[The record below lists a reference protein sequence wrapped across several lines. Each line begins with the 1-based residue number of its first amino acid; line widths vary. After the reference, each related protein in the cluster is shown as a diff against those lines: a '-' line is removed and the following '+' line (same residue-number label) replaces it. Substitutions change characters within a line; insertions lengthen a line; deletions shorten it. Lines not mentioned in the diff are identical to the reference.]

1 MKKFLYG
8 ILCGFCLG
16 ISVFAPGISGS
27 VMAIILG
34 IYDKLLDIVANPFRN
49 FKKNLKFLFPMGIG
63 AVLSFVL
70 FVVLFSYLF
79 ETYEKATYM
88 LFIGLIAGNLPVVY
102 KEARQVKFR
111 WYFIIGTV
119 LTTVFACYMGILSN
133 LTEASQIATGSTG
146 LWYMGLA
153 GGIAGFSSII
163 PGMSVSMIL
172 IVMNVY
178 EALLTAVKTLD
189 ILTIG
194 VVGIAFVLAMV
205 ISSRVIRW
213 VFNKFT
219 GFANFMV
226 LGFLIGSI
234 GGIGYGVF
242 AGGIGLADALVGVV
256 MLAVGLGISL
266 LFMFLGKKVN
276 QSEPNIEK
284 LELGDTHMDCIF
296 CKIIAGDIPSTK
308 VYEDELV
315 YAFRDINPQAPTH
328 ILVIPKAHIES
339 VNAVSAENSAVVAH
353 IFEVIPQI
361 AQAEGL
367 VGGYRVVSNCGADAG
382 QTVLHLHF
390 HILGGKELALEMA

>member
-34 IYDKLLDIVANPFRN
+34 IYDKLLDIVANPLRN
-49 FKKNLKFLFPMGIG
+49 FKKNVKFLFPMGIG
-63 AVLSFVL
+63 AVISFIL

-111 WYFIIGTV
+111 WYFVVGTV
-119 LTTVFACYMGILSN
+119 LTAVFACYMGILSN
-133 LTEASQIATGSTG
+133 LTVAPESAAETVG
-146 LWYMGLA
+146 LLHLGVV
-153 GGIAGFSSII
+153 GGVAGFVSII

-172 IVMNVY
+172 IVMNAY
-178 EALLTAVKTLD
+178 ETLLAAVKNLD
-189 ILTIG
+189 ILTMG
-194 VVGIAFVLAMV
+194 VVGVAFVLAMV
-205 ISSRVIRW
+205 LSSRVVRW
-213 VFNKFT
+213 VFAKFT

-242 AGGIGLADALVGVV
+242 AGGISLTDTLVGIL

-266 LFMFLGKKVN
+266 LFVVLGKKVN
-276 QSEPNIEK
+276 NTEPEES
-284 LELGDTHMDCIF
+284 ELGEDAMDCLF
-296 CKIIAGDIPSTK
+296 CKIIAGDIPSAK

-328 ILVIPKAHIES
+328 ILVIPKAHFAS
-339 VNAVSAENSAVVAH
+339 VNEGSAENSGVVGH

-361 AQAEGL
+361 AAAEGL
-367 VGGYRVVSNCGADAG
+367 ENGYRVVSNCGSDAG
-382 QTVLHLHF
+382 QTVHHLHF
-390 HILGGKELALEMA
+390 HILGGKELSLEMA

>member
-34 IYDKLLDIVANPFRN
+34 IYDRLLDVVANPFRN
-49 FKKNLKFLFPMGIG
+49 FKKNVKFLFPMGIG
-63 AVLSFVL
+63 AIISFVL

-102 KEARQVKFR
+102 KQARQAKFR
-111 WYFIIGTV
+111 WYFLIGTL
-119 LTTVFACYMGILSN
+119 LTAAFACWMGILSN
-133 LTEASQIATGSTG
+133 LTESVQSAAGTAG
-146 LWYMGLA
+146 LFRLGLA
-153 GGIAGFSSII
+153 GGISGLSSVV

-172 IVMNVY
+172 IVMNAY
-178 EALLTAVKTLD
+178 EALLEAVKSLD
-189 ILTIG
+189 ILTVG
-194 VVGIAFVLAMV
+194 VVGCAFVLAMV

-213 VFNKFT
+213 VFTRFS
-219 GFANFMV
+219 GLANFMV
-226 LGFLIGSI
+226 LGFLLGSI

-242 AGGIGLADALVGVV
+242 AGGITLTDALVGIL
-256 MLAVGLGISL
+256 MLAIGLGISL
-266 LFMFLGKKVN
+266 LFVLLGKKVN
-276 QSEPNIEK
+276 QPDAAEK
-284 LELGDTHMDCIF
+284 SKLGDNTMDCIF

-339 VNAVSAENSAVVAH
+339 VNAVSPENSAVVAH
-353 IFEVIPQI
+353 IFEIIPRI
-361 AQAEGL
+361 AKAENL
-367 VGGYRVVSNCGADAG
+367 ENGYRVVSNCGADAG
-382 QTVLHLHF
+382 QTVFHLHF
-390 HILGGKELALEMA
+390 HILGGKELSLEMA

>member
-34 IYDKLLDIVANPFRN
+34 IYDELLDIVANPFKN
-49 FKKNLKFLFPMGIG
+49 FKKNVKFLIPMGIG

-111 WYFIIGTV
+111 PYFIIGTV
-119 LTTVFACYMGILSN
+119 LTAVFACWMGILSN
-133 LTEASQIATGSTG
+133 MTVAPEGGVQSAGVWYLGLVGGVSGFAS
-146 LWYMGLA
+146 L
-153 GGIAGFSSII
+153 I

-172 IVMNVY
+172 IVMNAY
-178 EALLTAVKTLD
+178 EALLTAVKSLD
-189 ILTIG
+189 ILTVG
-194 VVGIAFVLAMV
+194 VVGCAFVLAMV
-205 ISSRVIRW
+205 ISSRLIRW
-213 VFNKFT
+213 VFAKFT

-234 GGIGYGVF
+234 GGIAYGAF
-242 AGGIGLADALVGVV
+242 AKGFNLADALVGVL

-266 LFMFLGKKVN
+266 LFVFLGKKVN
-276 QSEPNIEK
+276 KTEDAIE
-284 LELGDTHMDCIF
+284 
-296 CKIIAGDIPSTK
+296 
-308 VYEDELV
+308 
-315 YAFRDINPQAPTH
+315 Q
-328 ILVIPKAHIES
+328 
-339 VNAVSAENSAVVAH
+339 
-353 IFEVIPQI
+353 
-361 AQAEGL
+361 
-367 VGGYRVVSNCGADAG
+367 GGN
-382 QTVLHLHF
+382 
-390 HILGGKELALEMA
+390 